1 MELLKEL
8 PFFNPCNLVV
18 ITDTGSLTIP
28 GIHDVPHTEILR
40 YKESLGPRAVTAS
53 GGIPLDLTVFWNS
66 VSSDLPHLSVLAKR
80 YIYTCLNSAD
90 AERSFSIYNLVF
102 SERRRR
108 LSEANLKALVF
119 LYYNSFISYEYI
131 V

>member
-1 MELLKEL
+1 MKEAQ
-8 PFFNPCNLVV
+8 
-18 ITDTGSLTIP
+18 GS
-28 GIHDVPHTEILR
+28 D
-40 YKESLGPRAVTAS
+40 
-53 GGIPLDLTVFWNS
+53 GGETVKKQRTLDSWPKSSDSIWWYSIRPDCF
-66 VSSDLPHLSVLAKR
+66 VSSDLPHLSALAKR